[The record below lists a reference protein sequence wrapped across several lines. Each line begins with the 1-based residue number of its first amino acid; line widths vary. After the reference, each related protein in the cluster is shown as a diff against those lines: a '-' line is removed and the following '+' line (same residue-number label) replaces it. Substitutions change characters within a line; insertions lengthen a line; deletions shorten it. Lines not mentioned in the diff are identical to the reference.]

1 MAKTNPALAILQ
13 GQTNAPQSAAATT
26 PADPKVVSMVA
37 EAAPAKP
44 VKASAGTADNQ
55 TRVMVYL
62 PPKVARKFKEMAF
75 FENRKAN
82 DLYLEAVD
90 QYLTKQGHGG
100 IKGVSGR

>member
-13 GQTNAPQSAAATT
+13 GKTSAPQPAAAS
-26 PADPKVVSMVA
+26 AVAEQNVVPMVA
-37 EAAPAKP
+37 EPAPAKP
-44 VKASAGTADNQ
+44 AKGAAGTADNQ

-90 QYLTKQGHGG
+90 AYLTKQGHGG
-100 IKGVSGR
+100 IKGVTGR

>member
-1 MAKTNPALAILQ
+1 MAKTNPALAILK
-13 GQTNAPQSAAATT
+13 GDKPTTPQPAAAE
-26 PADPKVVSMVA
+26 PNVVPMVTEPTAAKAPSKAA
-37 EAAPAKP
+37 EA
-44 VKASAGTADNQ
+44 GDGQ

>member
-13 GQTNAPQSAAATT
+13 GQTSAPQPAAAATA
-26 PADPKVVSMVA
+26 ADQKVVPMVA

-44 VKASAGTADNQ
+44 AKASAGSADNQ

-75 FENRKAN
+75 FESRKAN

-90 QYLTKQGHGG
+90 AYLTKQGHGG
-100 IKGVSGR
+100 IKGVTER

>member
-13 GQTNAPQSAAATT
+13 GQASAAQPTA
-26 PADPKVVSMVA
+26 ASMASDQKVVPA
-37 EAAPAKP
+37 EVETAPAKP
-44 VKASAGTADNQ
+44 TKGSAGGAYNQ

-90 QYLTKQGHGG
+90 AYLTKQGHGG
-100 IKGVSGR
+100 IKGVSQR

>member
-13 GQTNAPQSAAATT
+13 GQASVPQAAAASTA
-26 PADPKVVSMVA
+26 ADQKVVPMMA

-44 VKASAGTADNQ
+44 AKASAGTADNQ

-90 QYLTKQGHGG
+90 AYLTKQGHGG

>member
-13 GQTNAPQSAAATT
+13 GKPSATQPAAAAI
-26 PADPKVVSMVA
+26 PADPKVVPMVA
-37 EAAPAKP
+37 ETAPAKP
-44 VKASAGTADNQ
+44 AKASAGNTENQ

-82 DLYLEAVD
+82 DLYLDAVD
-90 QYLTKQGHGG
+90 AYLTKQGHGG
-100 IKGVSGR
+100 IKGVTGR

>member
-1 MAKTNPALAILQ
+1 MPKTNPALAILQ
-13 GQTNAPQSAAATT
+13 GKTSAPQ
-26 PADPKVVSMVA
+26 P
-37 EAAPAKP
+37 AAPAATEQNVVPMMAEPAPAKSTRGA
-44 VKASAGTADNQ
+44 VGTADNQ

-90 QYLTKQGHGG
+90 AYLTKQGHGG
-100 IKGVSGR
+100 IKGVTGR

>member
-13 GQTNAPQSAAATT
+13 GKPSATQPAVAATT
-26 PADPKVVSMVA
+26 ADPKVVPMVA
-37 EAAPAKP
+37 ESAPAKAAN
-44 VKASAGTADNQ
+44 ASAGTTDNQ

-82 DLYLEAVD
+82 DLYLDAVD
-90 QYLTKQGHGG
+90 AYLTKQGHGG
-100 IKGVSGR
+100 IKGVTGR